1 MDLFLKNM
9 RRWAEPLRVSE
20 ARPCFSREFGEPLLN
35 PDAQSN
41 QETTSLKNETQLLAT
56 DNFKTCKILNYWSH
70 TPVHRGTEFS
80 SLRRPVFG
88 EVRGHLATIGV
99 D

>member
-56 DNFKTCKILNYWSH
+56 DNFKTCKILNYWIPSSC
-70 TPVHRGTEFS
+70 PFLSVFS
-80 SLRRPVFG
+80 ALRSL
-88 EVRGHLATIGV
+88 
-99 D
+99 